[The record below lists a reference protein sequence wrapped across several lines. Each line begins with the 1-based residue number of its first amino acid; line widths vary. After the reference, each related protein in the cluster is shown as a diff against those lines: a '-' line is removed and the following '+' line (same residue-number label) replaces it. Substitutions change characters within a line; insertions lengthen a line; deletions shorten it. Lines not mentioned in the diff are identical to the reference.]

1 MLHKR
6 ILTVLLI
13 LMICAALCI
22 SVSAAS
28 AAKDDIITIL
38 FTHDL
43 HSHLLPT
50 TNDSG
55 KGEYGGY
62 ARLMT
67 LINLQRKLDPDA
79 ILVDGGDFSMG
90 SLFQTAFATSALE
103 LRIMGAMGYD
113 VTTFGN
119 HEYDYLPSG
128 LISMLHAAV
137 ESGDPLP
144 SLVCANYL
152 PPVEGQEGYDAALWE
167 AYNDYGVKKYTILER
182 GGVYYAIFGIFGYN
196 SHDCAPNSG
205 MVFEEP
211 AVVAQATVDA
221 AVAECESIYG
231 AHPVV
236 ICLSHSGTSG
246 GAGEDY
252 ELAAAVNGIDVIVS
266 GHTHSTLQEPI
277 EVNNT
282 LIVSATDYGRRLGV
296 LKLKFDGQSV
306 TLADYTLMNV
316 TGSVKE
322 DPTIAALIEQYK
334 TAVEKDYLA
343 QYGYTFDQVL
353 IRNPYTFDTAGQA
366 KATPHESTLCNVF
379 SDAYKWAAE
388 RVTGRDVTIA
398 VTVSGVIRSSLPRG
412 EITVS
417 DVFNTASL
425 GVGTEGELVGVYLTG
440 KDLRN
445 AFELD
450 ASIQP
455 LLNDAQLFISGAE
468 YSFNQKRMFLNKV
481 DYAMLRND
489 DGTLSKID
497 NDQLYFVVAG
507 SYLSQMLGQVKKMS
521 MGLISVTPRDAEGN
535 PIPSEELLNYVIK
548 DENGNPIKE
557 WVAIADYLS
566 YMGGEMDPHYAETDG
581 RKVVYASTKP
591 SDLLRHANIFT
602 YAVLIL
608 GAVIISTPIL
618 TVCAIV
624 RRRKKKQNQKG

>member
-144 SLVCANYL
+144 ALVCANYL

-221 AVAECESIYG
+221 AVAECESTYG

-353 IRNPYTFDTAGQA
+353 IHNPYTFDTAGQA

-489 DGTLSKID
+489 DGTLSEID

-548 DENGNPIKE
+548 DENGNPVKE